1 MTPAAALPP
10 PGHPDAPKYWKDET
24 TGRLA
29 AAIRTY
35 LDNPIAM
42 TGREI
47 ALMRAYVSQWIQSP
61 AWDMN
66 PYQGEE
72 GRAQLAELRAAAGA
86 ITSARDLQAWITVAA
101 AEGLNPL

>member
-29 AAIRTY
+29 AAVRSY

-61 AWDMN
+61 VWDLN
-66 PYQGEE
+66 PFLTER
-72 GRAQLAELRAAAGA
+72 GRAQLADLRAGAGA
-86 ITSARDLQAWITVAA
+86 ITSALDLHAWICVAIA
-101 AEGLNPL
+101 AGHDPL